1 MTPGH
6 KCSSGS
12 ADSDLKA
19 GVSKPWPGARP
30 CCKQRDWS
38 RHFGCV
44 CGVRVLY
51 MCGGAARVCVAR
63 VSCLMSTARC
73 TCRAVT
79 ATLGACTA
87 WLVPMLSDA
96 HPHTYTHTVRF
107 SLPSCVCGP

>member
-1 MTPGH
+1 MTPVVTSAVA
-6 KCSSGS
+6 CSSVS

-19 GVSKPWPGARP
+19 GVSKPWPGARDHVASNGIG
-30 CCKQRDWS
+30 QGTLDV
-38 RHFGCV
+38 CV
-44 CGVRVLY
+44 EYEY

-87 WLVPMLSDA
+87 WLVPS
-96 HPHTYTHTVRF
+96 
-107 SLPSCVCGP
+107 